1 MKDGKMQY
9 SESEDA
15 ALAAGWARG
24 DSVEEIAATLGR
36 SLASVQTRA
45 SNVDLKS
52 PTWIM
57 SSLPDRLSGR
67 LEEGWRPS
75 RIAREYGLRVEVV
88 ERHAVIERRA
98 LEAAAEHAKAAK
110 TAPAD
115 PRYRRIPVEMRD
127 EIRNTHER
135 GDGERAISRGL
146 RVSVHVVRRVVGE
159 LGDAA
164 DVRRVA

>member
-1 MKDGKMQY
+1 MNDGSKQY
-9 SESEDA
+9 SDEEDA
-15 ALAAGWARG
+15 MLVAAWARG
-24 DSVEEIAATLGR
+24 DSVEEIALALGR
-36 SLASVQTRA
+36 SRSSVQTRA
-45 SNVDLKS
+45 SNVGLKS

-57 SSLPDRLSGR
+57 SSLPDRLSER

-75 RIAREYGLRVEVV
+75 RIARQYGLRVEVV

-98 LEAAAEHAKAAK
+98 LEAAAEQSKSSK
-110 TAPAD
+110 GSGD
-115 PRYRRIPVEMRD
+115 QRYRRILPVMRD
-127 EIRNTHER
+127 EIRDRHDR
-135 GDGERAISRGL
+135 GDDERTIARSL